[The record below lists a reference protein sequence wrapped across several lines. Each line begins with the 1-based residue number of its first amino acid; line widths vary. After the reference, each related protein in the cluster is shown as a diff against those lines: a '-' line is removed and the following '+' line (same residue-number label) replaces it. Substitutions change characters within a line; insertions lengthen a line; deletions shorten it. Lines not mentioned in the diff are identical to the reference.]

1 MSVNSPENILLN
13 LPDEQAATVR
23 GIFDE
28 LAARGFPPQWQTP
41 HITVTFSPNMAPH
54 VVERARE
61 ILPSAVPSELSRRGV
76 VVFGTGKKQTV
87 AWLLEATDEL
97 ENAARE
103 LSALNPDGRGPRWVP
118 HLTVGLRLPRDIVPS
133 YIDALSQI
141 TPREFKSITAVEAA
155 YWRPSVGERVVLA

>member
-28 LAARGFPPQWQTP
+28 LAARGFPPQRQTP
-41 HITVTFSPNMAPH
+41 HITVTFSPNMAPQ

-87 AWLLEATDEL
+87 AWLLEARTSWKTPPASSARSTRTV
-97 ENAARE
+97 AARAGCRT
-103 LSALNPDGRGPRWVP
+103 SR
-118 HLTVGLRLPRDIVPS
+118 
-133 YIDALSQI
+133 
-141 TPREFKSITAVEAA
+141 
-155 YWRPSVGERVVLA
+155 SV

>member
-1 MSVNSPENILLN
+1 M
-13 LPDEQAATVR
+13 
-23 GIFDE
+23 
-28 LAARGFPPQWQTP
+28 
-41 HITVTFSPNMAPH
+41 
-54 VVERARE
+54 
-61 ILPSAVPSELSRRGV
+61 
-76 VVFGTGKKQTV
+76 

-141 TPREFKSITAVEAA
+141 TPRELKSITAAEAA
-155 YWRPSVGERVVLA
+155 YWRPSVGERVVLS